1 MCGLAGIFAY
11 GVDAPP
17 VRVPELLAMGD
28 AMAARGPDGA
38 GLWVGG
44 ERRAGFAHRRL
55 AIIDLSDD
63 GAQPMAFD
71 PAGGNDPR
79 YRIAY
84 NGEIYNFEALRRDL
98 ESQGQVF
105 QSESDT
111 EVLLHLYHRYGRDM
125 IGRLRG
131 MFAFALWDDQRQ
143 GLLLARDPF
152 GIKPLYYAAAAG
164 TLRVASQVKA
174 LLAGGAVATDP
185 DPAGHAG
192 FFLMGSV
199 PEPHTLYR
207 AISALPA
214 GTSLWVD
221 GAGVGEPLP
230 YFNVTD
236 ALACSAGQS
245 SGQSSGTLRTALL
258 DSVSHHLVA
267 DVPVGVFLSAGRDSA
282 TLTALAS
289 EIQGADL
296 ETMTLG
302 FDEFRGRAEDETPLA
317 EAVARHYRTRHRTEW
332 VTGADFRD
340 DLEGLLAAMDQPS
353 IDGVNV
359 YFVAK
364 AAARLGLK
372 VALSGLGG
380 DELFCGY
387 NTFRQVPALVTGINR
402 LPDLGRFGSGLR
414 QAMAKMAARFAS
426 PKYAGIFELGRH
438 YGGAYLLHR
447 GLFMPWELPQ
457 VLDPDLA
464 LDGLAALDLEG
475 RLAVCHEPIDEPRRK
490 IMALEMS
497 FYMRNQLLRDADW
510 AGMAHGLEIRVP
522 FVDKV
527 LFEVL
532 LPTLGRPAGPDK
544 AAMAAT
550 PDRALPDAV
559 VARPKTGF
567 GIPLSD
573 GLLGEAPQGAPERGL
588 RSWARRVYSAA
599 VEA

>member
-11 GVDAPP
+11 GSDAPP

-44 ERRAGFAHRRL
+44 DRRAGFAHRRL

-71 PAGGNDPR
+71 PAGGNDFR

-105 QSESDT
+105 QSRSDT

-131 MFAFALWDDQRQ
+131 MFAIALWDDQRQ
-143 GLLLARDPF
+143 GLFLARDPF
-152 GIKPLYYAAAAG
+152 GIKPLYYANAGG

-174 LLAGGAVATDP
+174 LLAGGAVATDY

-207 AISALPA
+207 AIRALPA

-221 GAGVGEPLP
+221 KDGVGEPQP
-230 YFNVTD
+230 YFNITQ
-236 ALACSAGQS
+236 ALAEPAGPS
-245 SGQSSGTLRTALL
+245 PDTLRAALL

-317 EAVARHYRTRHRTEW
+317 EAVARQYRTRHRTEW

-340 DLEGLLAAMDQPS
+340 DLNALLAAMDQPS

-364 AAARLGLK
+364 AASRLGLK

-387 NTFRQVPALVTGINR
+387 NTFRQVPALVAGVNR
-402 LPDLGRFGSGLR
+402 LPSLGRFGSGLR
-414 QAMAKMAARFAS
+414 EATAKMAARFAS
-426 PKYAGIFELGRH
+426 PKYAGVFELGGH
-438 YGGAYLLHR
+438 YAGAYLLHR

-464 LDGLAALDLEG
+464 RDGLAALDLEG
-475 RLAVCHEPIDEPRRK
+475 HLAACQEPIDEPRRK

-522 FVDKV
+522 FVDKI
-527 LFEVL
+527 LFESL

-544 AAMAAT
+544 VAMAAT

-559 VARPKTGF
+559 VGRPKTGF

-573 GLLGEAPQGAPERGL
+573 WLLGPAPEGAPERGL
-588 RSWARRVYSAA
+588 RGWARRVYAAA